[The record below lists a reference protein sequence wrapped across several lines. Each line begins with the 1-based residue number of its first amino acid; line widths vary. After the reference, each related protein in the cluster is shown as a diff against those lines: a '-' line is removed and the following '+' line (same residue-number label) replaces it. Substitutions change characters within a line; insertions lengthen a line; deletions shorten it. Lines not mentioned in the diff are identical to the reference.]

1 MRQIEHR
8 KIVLV
13 VLTPPVAEYRNKLL
27 SIRYFRFVLY
37 PEVMQV
43 VLIQKYVMSH
53 DLQSCI
59 GVCRL
64 LKSVSFIIITS
75 VQLTCTCLICYY
87 TLF

>member
-37 PEVMQV
+37 PEVM
-43 VLIQKYVMSH
+43 SH

-59 GVCRL
+59 GVCQL

-75 VQLTCTCLICYY
+75 VQLTCTLICCY